1 MVRIDHRFGDIT
13 RTDRWPVPRRME
25 IRLMLGEAKLD
36 FTHAVITHH
45 TLHIDADLRIRGNLT
60 W

>member
-1 MVRIDHRFGDIT
+1 
-13 RTDRWPVPRRME
+13 
-25 IRLMLGEAKLD
+25 MLGEAKLD